1 MRLPLALLL
10 DDASG
15 LAPVETAVGSTWV
28 RAVGVGAG
36 IGHESKLPAAGS
48 VLGTGSPGC
57 SHPCLLGL
65 PPGPQ
70 LALDAVAPGSVVE
83 AAVDGEGLR
92 SVPDGVPPPGIPPD
106 RSYGDGGRGRDPEA
120 GWCRLSLVTA
130 SGATAVQIAEYVD
143 GRRRIVVHVGSAHT
157 EAELGLLVERARE
170 LLEDLGQGE
179 FDLGLEPAAP
189 RTTLIGRPRVAA
201 LFDEAGSAA
210 RERRPVPAPR
220 VVGTSSRV
228 LYDALCAVFTNLG
241 LDTVGDAVFRDLVIA
256 RIVEPTSILD
266 TGRVLSDLGVKPAS
280 EKTMRRAL
288 ARAAAEAP
296 TDDLFDILV
305 DHGKQQRAATE
316 RLAGF
321 FAGYDAARAADGA
334 AADVGPAQRRAPESL
349 SPLERVK
356 AQTQRRDAHPP
367 APAPEG
373 EPPLTRDGREGRGV
387 EL

>member
-1 MRLPLALLL
+1 M
-10 DDASG
+10 
-15 LAPVETAVGSTWV
+15 
-28 RAVGVGAG
+28 
-36 IGHESKLPAAGS
+36 
-48 VLGTGSPGC
+48 
-57 SHPCLLGL
+57 
-65 PPGPQ
+65 
-70 LALDAVAPGSVVE
+70 
-83 AAVDGEGLR
+83 
-92 SVPDGVPPPGIPPD
+92 
-106 RSYGDGGRGRDPEA
+106 
-120 GWCRLSLVTA
+120 
-130 SGATAVQIAEYVD
+130 QIAEYVD

-288 ARAAAEAP
+288 ALAAAEAP

-321 FAGYDAARAADGA
+321 FAGYDAAPAADGAAADAA

-367 APAPEG
+367 APALEG
-373 EPPLTRDGREGRGV
+373 ETPLTRDGREGRGV